1 MSEAD
6 PLAVRIA
13 AAQRDGLARS
23 KTVIPAGPFTGML
36 SEGRHPM
43 MSYAVAT
50 HPGQPVTDL
59 ADSVTILRAAF
70 PPERLR
76 FELIEQAS
84 PGAADLLIA
93 AGLAVTAR
101 VPLMTVDPTTVTV
114 PAIPDGVTV
123 QRVTTAGDA
132 TAANAVAHEAFG
144 MPAEPGVSGEP
155 GPVEGGGSVI
165 ARLDGKTVAVAS
177 WTGVADGVTEI
188 VGIATAAEHRRKGLA
203 TLVTAYAVR
212 TVADRA
218 GVTLAWLTPG
228 DDGAEQVYRQV
239 GFAHV
244 ADAVHL
250 GEKA

>member
-1 MSEAD
+1 MSQAN

-13 AAQRDGLARS
+13 TAQRNGLARS

-36 SEGRHPM
+36 TDGGHPM

-50 HPGQPVTDL
+50 EPGERVTDL
-59 ADSVTILRAAF
+59 ADSVDLLRSAF
-70 PPERLR
+70 PPGLLR

-93 AGLAVTAR
+93 AGLTVTAR
-101 VPLMTVDPTTVTV
+101 APLMTVDPADVTV
-114 PAIPDGVTV
+114 PEVPHGVTI

-132 TAANAVAHEAFG
+132 TAANAVAHVAFG
-144 MPAEPGVSGEP
+144 APGEPGASNEP
-155 GPVEGGGSVI
+155 GPVEEGGSVL
-165 ARLDGKTVAVAS
+165 ARLDGKPVAVAS

-188 VGIATAAEHRRKGLA
+188 AGIATAAEHRRKGLA

-212 TVADRA
+212 TAADRA

-250 GEKA
+250 GERP